1 MHADYYFKLHKQY
14 PEFTLNVELQ
24 LNKGE
29 FFSLLGPS
37 GCGKTTLLRLIAGL
51 EDNPSG
57 SIQIDGEELIHIPP
71 AERQIGMVFQDYA
84 LFPHLTVI
92 ENISYGLKARH
103 LPVREIHRKVEVMLE
118 LFELSS
124 LKNRSIHQL
133 SGGEKQRVAL
143 ARSLIIEPRILLL
156 DEPFS
161 ALDYN
166 LRARLRR
173 ELRDYQKR
181 LGFTTI
187 FVTHQ
192 QEEALMLSDRM
203 GLMQQGRLLQ
213 YGTPEVLY
221 QNPVNRFVAEFLG
234 ETNFIPVIPVDSRT
248 VQLLIGEY
256 RLPFQLSSPDRKTGQ
271 VMVRPENITIHES
284 TAYPISFSARLIRDD
299 YMGYM
304 RRLEADAYG
313 KRFIIY
319 SHPSLPIPGIG
330 DEMILGISPER
341 LQWIPDSVE

>member
-1 MHADYYFKLHKQY
+1 MNPDYFFKLYKQY
-14 PEFTLNVELQ
+14 PEFTLDVELQ
-24 LNKGE
+24 LEKGE

-51 EDNPSG
+51 EENTSG
-57 SIQIDGEELIHIPP
+57 SIRINGEELVHVPP
-71 AERQIGMVFQDYA
+71 VERQIGMVFQDYA
-84 LFPHLTVI
+84 LFPHLSVI
-92 ENISYGLKARH
+92 ENISYGLRARH
-103 LPVREIHRKVEVMLE
+103 LSSREIRQKAEVMVE
-118 LFELSS
+118 LFELTT
-124 LKNRSIHQL
+124 LKTRAIHEL

-203 GLMQQGRLLQ
+203 GLMQQGRLWQ
-213 YGTPEVLY
+213 YGTPEELY
-221 QNPVNRFVAEFLG
+221 QYPVNRFVAEFLG
-234 ETNFIPVIPVDSRT
+234 ETNFITVVSVGDQM
-248 VQLLIGEY
+248 VQLLLGEY
-256 RLPFQLSSPDRKTGQ
+256 RMAFPLPHPNPEVSQI
-271 VMVRPENITIHES
+271 MIRPENIAINGVS
-284 TAYPISFSARLIRDD
+284 SYPITFSARLVRND

-319 SHPSLPIPGIG
+319 SHPSHHLPAIG
-330 DEMILGISPER
+330 EEVTLGISPQWF
-341 LQWIPDSVE
+341 QWIPD